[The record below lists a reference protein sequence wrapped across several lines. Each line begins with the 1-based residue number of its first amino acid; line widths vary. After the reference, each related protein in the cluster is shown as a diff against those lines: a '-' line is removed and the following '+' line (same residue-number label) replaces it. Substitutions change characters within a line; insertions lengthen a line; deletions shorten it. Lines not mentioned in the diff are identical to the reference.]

1 MKEGTMIRYI
11 DGVIFDLDGVLVD
24 TARFHFQAWQRL
36 AESLGFTFTLQDNE
50 RLKGVSRR
58 ASLEILLSLGGV
70 NLSEDEI
77 QEAMENKNRWY
88 VELIDQMTPQGIL
101 PGALDLLEEL
111 KQAGI
116 KTALGSASKNA
127 PHILKRTGLA
137 DYLDAVV
144 DGNRTSKAKPD
155 PEVFLLAAQ
164 DLRLSPLNCVVF
176 EDAAAGI
183 QAAIN
188 AGMRTVGVGN
198 SAQLKAANLVIPSL
212 EEIEWKTIRL
222 QLES

>member
-1 MKEGTMIRYI
+1 MVRYI

-36 AESLGFTFTLQDNE
+36 AESLGFSFSLKDNE

-58 ASLEILLSLGGV
+58 ASLEILLSLGDV
-70 NLSEDEI
+70 KLSEDEI
-77 QEAMENKNRWY
+77 QEAMEKKNRWY
-88 VELIDQMTPQGIL
+88 VELIDQMTPEGIL
-101 PGALDLLEEL
+101 PGALDLLLEL
-111 KQAGI
+111 REAGI

-127 PHILKRTGLA
+127 PHILERTGLA

-144 DGNRTSKAKPD
+144 DGNRTSRAKPD
-155 PEVFLLAAQ
+155 PEVFLLAAK
-164 DLRLSPLNCVVF
+164 DLNLSPLNCVVF

-183 QAAIN
+183 EAAIN

-198 SAQLKAANLVIPSL
+198 PAQLKAANLVIPSL

-222 QLES
+222 QLET